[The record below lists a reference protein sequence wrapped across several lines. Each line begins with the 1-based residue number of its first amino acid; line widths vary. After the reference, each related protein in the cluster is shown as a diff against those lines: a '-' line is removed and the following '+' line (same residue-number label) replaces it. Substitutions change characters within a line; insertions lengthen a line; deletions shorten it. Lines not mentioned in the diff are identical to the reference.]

1 MVLIDPLLF
10 ALAFW
15 EEDLTIPKSRLDLP
29 EKWRGRQVVSLE
41 QRKMIYDGAVYRLLR
56 DVMPQEASESSQKVA
71 HRTSRKIGKTLFI
84 ESTLIQLALTCTSP
98 GTTEGMFHTPRENH
112 MAPVRNRLESKI
124 VSIPLFRMMFLGFD
138 AATGI
143 MNWRTG
149 WIWHFRIEGMC
160 LHGSTKIVDADTG
173 AIYTLEGMARGN
185 LPGCIHTFDVES
197 GELGTTSDFSV
208 LESGEQE
215 VFEVICD
222 ANWSVRATANHPFLT
237 PEGWKPLLDL
247 HPGDT
252 VAMAG
257 RLSAFGETRMDSGAA
272 RLLGYFV
279 GDGCLTSTNP
289 LFTNDDPG
297 IVADWR
303 MLCEQFSGITV
314 KELQKNQYAA
324 SGNRGVTRSSLIT
337 FLKEHD
343 VWGKSADQ
351 KRTPRS
357 IMAGT
362 NEVIAE
368 FLSGLF
374 ATDGSIAFKA
384 TGVTVI
390 SFASINRDLVEDA
403 AYLLLRL
410 GIRSKLEYRASDD
423 RRKFGDKLVS
433 SRELWS
439 LRFAERDAILRFC
452 ELVHLRGRK
461 GERQTELIRR
471 LPGRVESGHGLTLPM
486 QFVERA
492 RLELGMPR
500 KKMARLAGVPS
511 FHYESE
517 GVRYD
522 TVSKLNQVL
531 CDSYLDQML
540 KRDVVWVSIK
550 SIASA
555 GVEPTYDLVVPNSH
569 SFVGNQW
576 ILHNSNTGTNMVG
589 LRAYAMIGDEAD
601 YSQSAPYIEREQTAL
616 PGCAQLW
623 GGVPRGV
630 RGVFWQICN
639 TIEGR
644 SWSVHRYDIRANPL
658 YHSQTAFA
666 DQIKGDWY
674 SQRVQTQV
682 LGRDGE
688 EAVSS
693 FPVIPV
699 DSSLHYVVRKFTIK
713 EYEKFKDGLQ
723 KFLDIDLAIAQGE
736 DSDAWMI
743 HMDYGYAPSPT
754 QIGISFL
761 KGGLWRLVCRIEI
774 MRVDTTPMANIIAT
788 IDTKILPKRAALI
801 VLDAH
806 GQGRGVLSALHT
818 GEAWDQE
825 NYVNRAIP
833 VGFEG
838 STPVPN
844 VKVHRKCKQPVRQEN
859 DGYWSCDTC
868 HNRIFDERELSD
880 AMRQTK
886 SYLTD
891 VLKEDFANGARL
903 LNSAGKDW
911 PGGIAVA
918 IGDDAEVVEELA
930 GTTEIQSQGGSTRYI
945 TPKDQDHMTDM
956 LRCLASGAERYV
968 SLMTDWAEFNPNEF
982 GWGDGMFQEK
992 VKWNAPWGTFS
1003 D

>member
-1 MVLIDPLLF
+1 MAVIARHKWDWDEVQAVMVLIDPLLF

-149 WIWHFRIEGMC
+149 WIWHFRIEGM
-160 LHGSTKIVDADTG
+160 
-173 AIYTLEGMARGN
+173 
-185 LPGCIHTFDVES
+185 
-197 GELGTTSDFSV
+197 
-208 LESGEQE
+208 
-215 VFEVICD
+215 
-222 ANWSVRATANHPFLT
+222 
-237 PEGWKPLLDL
+237 
-247 HPGDT
+247 
-252 VAMAG
+252 
-257 RLSAFGETRMDSGAA
+257 
-272 RLLGYFV
+272 
-279 GDGCLTSTNP
+279 
-289 LFTNDDPG
+289 
-297 IVADWR
+297 
-303 MLCEQFSGITV
+303 
-314 KELQKNQYAA
+314 
-324 SGNRGVTRSSLIT
+324 
-337 FLKEHD
+337 
-343 VWGKSADQ
+343 
-351 KRTPRS
+351 
-357 IMAGT
+357 
-362 NEVIAE
+362 
-368 FLSGLF
+368 
-374 ATDGSIAFKA
+374 
-384 TGVTVI
+384 
-390 SFASINRDLVEDA
+390 
-403 AYLLLRL
+403 
-410 GIRSKLEYRASDD
+410 
-423 RRKFGDKLVS
+423 
-433 SRELWS
+433 
-439 LRFAERDAILRFC
+439 
-452 ELVHLRGRK
+452 
-461 GERQTELIRR
+461 
-471 LPGRVESGHGLTLPM
+471 
-486 QFVERA
+486 
-492 RLELGMPR
+492 
-500 KKMARLAGVPS
+500 
-511 FHYESE
+511 
-517 GVRYD
+517 
-522 TVSKLNQVL
+522 
-531 CDSYLDQML
+531 
-540 KRDVVWVSIK
+540 
-550 SIASA
+550 
-555 GVEPTYDLVVPNSH
+555 
-569 SFVGNQW
+569 
-576 ILHNSNTGTNMVG
+576 SNTGTNMVG
-589 LRAYAMIGDEAD
+589 LRAYCMMGDEAD

-868 HNRIFDERELSD
+868 HNRIFDERELAD

-968 SLMTDWAEFNPNEF
+968 SLMTDWSEFNPNDF
-982 GWGDGMFQEK
+982 GWGDGMFESNR
-992 VKWNAPWGTFS
+992 WNAPWGTFGYS
-1003 D
+1003 E